1 MKSPRPA
8 SSARQS
14 ARPAVGPTVRPGSR
28 APRAARKST
37 VATVADVAR
46 VAQVS
51 SATVSR
57 ALNQPEVVR
66 AELRQ
71 RIEAAIVELGYV
83 PDAGARALST
93 KRSGTIGAVIPT
105 IDNAIFAK
113 GIEALQKYLDGQ
125 GYQLLVAVTE
135 YDLDVESRQAL
146 DLVARGVDGL
156 IFMGN
161 SQLPALAALLKRRAL
176 PCVHVGVPN
185 APSGAPVV
193 GFDNQAAAARATRFV
208 LDLGHREIAMLAGIT
223 KDNDRARARLG
234 GVRQALKEV
243 RLPLPAH
250 RVVEKPYNLA
260 AAREGLRELLA
271 HNPPPTAVLCGNDV
285 LAFGALMEAARQKV
299 KVPRDL
305 SIVGFDDLELARH
318 LEPALTTMHVPT
330 EEMWRVG
337 GERLLAMIHGEKVP
351 AVTEVEVRLVV
362 RESTARVS

>member
-1 MKSPRPA
+1 MKPTLSTNAVRQTKRK
-8 SSARQS
+8 SSRQS
-14 ARPAVGPTVRPGSR
+14 S
-28 APRAARKST
+28 RKSA

-46 VAQVS
+46 LAQVS

-57 ALNQPEVVR
+57 ALNQPGVVR
-66 AELRQ
+66 AEARA

-113 GIEALQKYLDGQ
+113 GIAALQKYLDTQ

-135 YDLDVESRQAL
+135 YDLQIESRQAL

-156 IFMGN
+156 VFMGN
-161 SQLPALAALLKRRAL
+161 SQLPSLTALLKRRSL
-176 PCVHVGVPN
+176 PCVHVGVPS
-185 APSGAPVV
+185 AVGGAPVV
-193 GFDNQAAAARATRFV
+193 GFDNQSAAARATRFI
-208 LDLGHREIAMLAGIT
+208 LDLGHREVAMLAGIT
-223 KDNDRARARLG
+223 QDNDRARDRLG
-234 GVRQALKEV
+234 GVRQALKEA
-243 RLPLPAH
+243 RLTLPAH

-285 LAFGALMEAARQKV
+285 LAFGALMEAARQKI

-330 EEMWRVG
+330 EEMWRLG
-337 GERLLAMIHGEKVP
+337 GERLLAMIRGEKVP
-351 AVTEVEVRLVV
+351 AVTEVEVTLVV
-362 RESTARVS
+362 RESTARLRF